1 MTASAQFEPDDT
13 LETDL
18 ENSDSLSELED
29 LRARVRNLSRLIDV
43 TVLVSSS
50 LNLQEVMNRVME
62 MAKEMMEAEAASI
75 MLWNNDLECLEF
87 EISVGGVGVEKLK
100 TIQIKKGQGIAGTV
114 AETREPLLV
123 ADVTKDNRF
132 FQAADEVTGFVT
144 KSILAAPLIVHDGI
158 VGVSEV
164 LNHKAGRPFT
174 KPDLELFAT
183 FCRQVAV
190 AVENARLHEKEVKQ
204 TLLTQQMEMAAE
216 IQRSFLP
223 AELPEDPGGRFEV
236 DAFNRSAQE
245 VGGDLYT
252 CEVLA
257 DGRIGLALGD
267 VSGKGVP
274 AALYMARV
282 VSEFRMRCG
291 AGAGPAEILTDL
303 NKALA
308 AAKMRGMFVTFVYCV
323 LDLNTG
329 EIELANAGQLPPLL
343 AGKDREARWVGA
355 ASGPPLGMIST
366 TVYKAENIK
375 LEPFD
380 TLLYYSDGIVEAENL
395 DGEQYDPFFLPN
407 ASQAGVGAKNLLSHV
422 LESIESFSRGATQAD
437 DMTLVSMSWA
447 GAR

>member
-1 MTASAQFEPDDT
+1 
-13 LETDL
+13 
-18 ENSDSLSELED
+18 
-29 LRARVRNLSRLIDV
+29 
-43 TVLVSSS
+43 
-50 LNLQEVMNRVME
+50 
-62 MAKEMMEAEAASI
+62 
-75 MLWNNDLECLEF
+75 
-87 EISVGGVGVEKLK
+87 EKLK
-100 TIQIKKGQGIAGTV
+100 TLQIKKGQGIAGTV
-114 AETREPLLV
+114 ADTGEPLLV
-123 ADVTKDNRF
+123 ADVSKDERF
-132 FQAADEVTGFVT
+132 FQEADQATGFVT

-174 KPDLELFAT
+174 KHDLEIFAT

-204 TLLTQQMEMAAE
+204 SLLDQQMKMAAE

-223 AELPEDPGGRFEV
+223 AELPKDSGERFEV
-236 DAFNRSAQE
+236 EAFNRSAQE

-252 CEVLA
+252 CEILA

-291 AGAGPAEILTDL
+291 TGAAPAEILTDL

-308 AAKMRGMFVTFVYCV
+308 AGKMRGMFVTFVYCI
-323 LDLNTG
+323 LDLEKG
-329 EIELANAGQLPPLL
+329 ELELANAGQLPPLL
-343 AGKDREARWVGA
+343 AGKNREARWVGA
-355 ASGPPLGMIST
+355 ASGPPLGMIGT
-366 TVYKAENIK
+366 TVYKTEKIK

-395 DGEQYDPFFLPN
+395 DGEQYDPHLLPN
-407 ASQAGVGAKNLLSHV
+407 TSQAGVGAKKLLSHV
-422 LESIESFSRGATQAD
+422 LECVESFSRGATQAD

>member
-1 MTASAQFEPDDT
+1 
-13 LETDL
+13 
-18 ENSDSLSELED
+18 
-29 LRARVRNLSRLIDV
+29 
-43 TVLVSSS
+43 
-50 LNLQEVMNRVME
+50 
-62 MAKEMMEAEAASI
+62 
-75 MLWNNDLECLEF
+75 
-87 EISVGGVGVEKLK
+87 
-100 TIQIKKGQGIAGTV
+100 
-114 AETREPLLV
+114 
-123 ADVTKDNRF
+123 
-132 FQAADEVTGFVT
+132 
-144 KSILAAPLIVHDGI
+144 
-158 VGVSEV
+158 VSEV

-204 TLLTQQMEMAAE
+204 TLLAQQMEMAAE

-422 LESIESFSRGATQAD
+422 LESVESFSRGATQAD

>member
-1 MTASAQFEPDDT
+1 MTASTQFEPDDA
-13 LETDL
+13 LRAEL
-18 ENSDSLSELED
+18 DSPDSSSELED
-29 LRARVRNLSRLIDV
+29 LRERVGNLTRLIDV

-50 LNLQEVMNRVME
+50 LNLKEVMNRVMA
-62 MAKEMMEAEAASI
+62 MAKEMMEAEAASV
-75 MLWNNDLECLEF
+75 MLWNEDLECLEF
-87 EISVGGVGVEKLK
+87 EISIGGVEVDKLK
-100 TIQIKKGQGIAGTV
+100 TFQIKKGQGIAGTV
-114 AETREPLLV
+114 AATGEPLLV
-123 ADVTKDNRF
+123 ADVSKDARF
-132 FQAADEVTGFVT
+132 FQEADQTTGFVT

-174 KPDLELFAT
+174 KYDLELFAT

-204 TLLTQQMEMAAE
+204 SLLDQQMKMAAE

-236 DAFNRSAQE
+236 DAFNRSAQD

-291 AGAGPAEILTDL
+291 AGAAPAEILTDL

-308 AAKMRGMFVTFVYCV
+308 AGKMRGMFVTFVYCV
-323 LDLNTG
+323 LDPETG
-329 EIELANAGQLPPLL
+329 ELELANAGQLPPLL
-343 AGKDREARWVGA
+343 AGKAREARWVGA
-355 ASGPPLGMIST
+355 ASGPPLGMVPT
-366 TVYKAENIK
+366 TVYKAEKMK

-395 DGEQYDPFFLPN
+395 DGEQYDPFLLPD
-407 ASQAGVGAKNLLSHV
+407 ASQAGVGAKNLLSNV
-422 LESIESFSRGATQAD
+422 LGSVESFSRGAPQAD